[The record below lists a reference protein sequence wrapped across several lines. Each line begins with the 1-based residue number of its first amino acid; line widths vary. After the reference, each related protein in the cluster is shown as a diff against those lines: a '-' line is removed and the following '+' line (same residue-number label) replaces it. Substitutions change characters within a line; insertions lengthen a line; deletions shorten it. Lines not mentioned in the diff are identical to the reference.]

1 MANFIKLLG
10 VFNLKIIYIVNVD
23 WFFISH
29 RLPIALEALNQGHE
43 VYIFAKDTGRM
54 TYLESLGLKV
64 HPINLERGSVN
75 PAQTLKLLFD
85 LKNKLKKIQ
94 PDVVHL
100 VTIKPVLIGGLAS
113 ILAKVPAIVYAI
125 SGLGFIFTNTMLKA
139 KILRLG
145 IIPLYRLALS
155 AKNKTVIVQNLDDLR
170 ILRQYVAIPESQT
183 VLIPG
188 SGVDLKLFDFQP
200 IPLKNKIVL
209 MACRLLADKGV
220 YEFRQSAR
228 LLKDKYPDV
237 RFVLVGGIDPDNPAS
252 LTKKELNEWVQKGDL
267 EWWGHQ
273 NNMSEVLSQATVVV
287 LPSYREGMPKVLLE
301 AQALG
306 RPIVTTD
313 VPGCREAIENGKTGF
328 LVKVK
333 DAQSLVDAIEK
344 LINNDELCLEF
355 SHNARLLAEQKFDI
369 KQVVNTHI
377 HIYEELIQNSHAN

>member
-1 MANFIKLLG
+1 M
-10 VFNLKIIYIVNVD
+10 KIVYIVNVD

-29 RLPIALEALNQGHE
+29 RLPIALEALKQGHE
-43 VYIFAKDTGRM
+43 VHIFAKDTGKM
-54 TYLESLGLKV
+54 EYLKSLGINIC
-64 HPINLERGSVN
+64 PINLERGSIN
-75 PAQTLKLLFD
+75 PFQSLKLLWD
-85 LKNKLKKIQ
+85 LKEKITSIE

-100 VTIKPVLIGGLAS
+100 VTIKPVLIGGLAA
-113 ILAKVPAIVYAI
+113 ILAKVPSIVYAI

-145 IIPLYRLALS
+145 IIPLYRLALG

-170 ILRQYVAIPESQT
+170 ILRQYVAIPEPQT

-188 SGVDLKLFDFQP
+188 SGVNLEQFNIQP
-200 IPLKNKIVL
+200 LPLKNKTVL

-220 YEFRQSAR
+220 YEFHRSAM
-228 LLKDKYPDV
+228 LLKEKYPDV

-252 LTKKELNEWVQKGDL
+252 LTEEELNKWVEKEDL

-273 NNMSEVLSQATVVV
+273 SNMSEVLSQATIVV

-333 DAQSLVDAIEK
+333 DEYSLADAIKK
-344 LINNDELCLEF
+344 LISSDELCVEF

-369 KQVVNTHI
+369 EQVVRTHMN
-377 HIYEELIQNSHAN
+377 IYENLAQNHHAN

>member
-1 MANFIKLLG
+1 M
-10 VFNLKIIYIVNVD
+10 IIAYIVNVD

-29 RLPIALEALNQGHE
+29 RLPIALEALTQGHE
-43 VYIFAKDTGRM
+43 VHIFAKDTGRM
-54 TYLESLGLKV
+54 SYLESLGLQV
-64 HPINLERGSVN
+64 HSINLERGSIN
-75 PAQTLKLLFD
+75 PFQTLKLLFD

-183 VLIPG
+183 ILIPG
-188 SGVDLKLFDFQP
+188 SGVDLKQFDFQP
-200 IPLKNKIVL
+200 LPLKNKIVL

-220 YEFRQSAR
+220 YEFHKSAQ
-228 LLKDKYPDV
+228 LLKEKYSDV

-252 LTKKELNEWVQKGDL
+252 LTEQELNEWVQKGDL

-273 NNMSEVLSQATVVV
+273 SNMPEVLSQATIVV

-328 LVKVK
+328 LAQVK
-333 DAQSLVDAIEK
+333 DEHSLANAIEK
-344 LINNDELCLEF
+344 MIINDELCLEF
-355 SHNARLLAEQKFDI
+355 SRNARALAEHKFDI
-369 KQVVNTHI
+369 KQVVKTHMN
-377 HIYEELIQNSHAN
+377 IYENLVQSQHAN

>member
-1 MANFIKLLG
+1 M
-10 VFNLKIIYIVNVD
+10 KIAFIVNVD

-29 RLPIALEALNQGHE
+29 RLPIALEALKQGHE
-43 VYIFAKDTGRM
+43 VYILAKDTGKM
-54 TYLESLGLKV
+54 GSLKSLGINTY
-64 HPINLERGSVN
+64 PINLERSSVN
-75 PAQTLKLLFD
+75 PIQALKLLFD
-85 LKNKLKKIQ
+85 LKNKLKEIQ

-113 ILAKVPAIVYAI
+113 ILVKVPAIVYAI

-170 ILRQYVAIPESQT
+170 ILRQYVSIPDSQT

-188 SGVDLKLFDFQP
+188 SGVDLEKFKFQS
-200 IPLKNKIVL
+200 LVLENKILL

-220 YEFRQSAR
+220 YEFHKSVL
-228 LLKDKYPDV
+228 LLKKKYPNV

-252 LTKKELNEWVQKGDL
+252 LTEQELNEWVTNNDL
-267 EWWGHQ
+267 EWWGYQ
-273 NNMSEVLSQATVVV
+273 TNMPEVLSQATIVV

-306 RPIVTTD
+306 RPIITTD

-328 LVKVK
+328 LVTVK
-333 DAQSLVDAIEK
+333 DEQSLADSIEK

-355 SHNARLLAEQKFDI
+355 SHNARVLAEQKFDI
-369 KQVVNTHI
+369 KQVVNI
-377 HIYEELIQNSHAN
+377 HMNIYEKLIQNPHVK

>member
-1 MANFIKLLG
+1 M
-10 VFNLKIIYIVNVD
+10 KIIYIVNVD

-29 RLPIALEALNQGHE
+29 RLPIALEALKQGHE
-43 VYIFAKDTGRM
+43 IHIFAKDTGKM
-54 TYLESLGLKV
+54 EHLKSLGINTC
-64 HPINLERGSVN
+64 PINLERGSVN
-75 PAQTLKLLFD
+75 PFQSLKLLLD
-85 LKNKLKKIQ
+85 LKKKITSIQ

-100 VTIKPVLIGGLAS
+100 VTIKPVLIGGLAA
-113 ILAKVPAIVYAI
+113 ILAKVSSIVYAI

-170 ILRQYVAIPESQT
+170 ILRQYISIPESQT

-188 SGVDLKLFDFQP
+188 SGVDLQQFDVQP
-200 IPLKNKIVL
+200 LPLRNKIVL

-220 YEFRQSAR
+220 YEFHKSAL
-228 LLKDKYPDV
+228 LLKEKYPDV

-252 LTKKELNEWVQKGDL
+252 LTEQELNEWVQKGDL

-273 NNMSEVLSQATVVV
+273 SNMPEILSQATVIV

-313 VPGCREAIENGKTGF
+313 VPGCREAIDDGKTGF
-328 LVKVK
+328 LVQVK
-333 DAQSLVDAIEK
+333 NEQSLANAIEK
-344 LINNDELCLEF
+344 LITNDDLCLEF
-355 SHNARLLAEQKFDI
+355 SQNARVLAEQKFDI
-369 KQVVNTHI
+369 KQVVKTHMN
-377 HIYEELIQNSHAN
+377 IYKNLVQSQHAN

>member
-1 MANFIKLLG
+1 M
-10 VFNLKIIYIVNVD
+10 KIVYIVNVD

-29 RLPIALEALNQGHE
+29 RLPIALEVLKQGHE
-43 VYIFAKDTGRM
+43 VHIFTKDTGKM
-54 TYLESLGLKV
+54 DYLKSLGLKV
-64 HPINLERGSVN
+64 HPINLERGSIN
-75 PAQTLKLLFD
+75 PFSSFKLLFD
-85 LKNKLKKIQ
+85 LKNKLKKIK

-113 ILAKVPAIVYAI
+113 ILAKVPSIVYAI

-188 SGVDLKLFDFQP
+188 SGVDLKQFDFQP

-220 YEFRQSAR
+220 YEFHKSAR

-237 RFVLVGGIDPDNPAS
+237 RFVLVGGIDPDNPTS
-252 LTKKELNEWVQKGDL
+252 LTKKELNEWVKKGDL

-273 NNMSEVLSQATVVV
+273 SNMSEVLSQATVVV

-328 LVKVK
+328 LVQVK
-333 DAQSLVDAIEK
+333 DEHSLANAIEK
-344 LINNDELCLEF
+344 LITNDELCLEF
-355 SHNARLLAEQKFDI
+355 SHNARALAVQKFDI
-369 KQVVNTHI
+369 EQVVKTQIN
-377 HIYEELIQNSHAN
+377 IYENLVQSQHAN

>member
-1 MANFIKLLG
+1 M
-10 VFNLKIIYIVNVD
+10 KIIYIVNVD

-29 RLPIALEALNQGHE
+29 RLPIALEALRQGYE
-43 VYIFAKDTGRM
+43 VYIFAKDTGKM
-54 TYLESLGLKV
+54 DYLKSLGINIY
-64 HPINLERGSVN
+64 PINLERGSIN
-75 PAQTLKLLFD
+75 PFQSLKLLFD
-85 LKNKLKKIQ
+85 LREKITSIQ
-94 PDVVHL
+94 PDVIHL

-113 ILAKVPAIVYAI
+113 ILAKVPSIVYAI

-155 AKNKTVIVQNLDDLR
+155 AKNKIVIVQNLDDLR
-170 ILRQYVAIPESQT
+170 ILRQYVSIPESQT

-188 SGVDLKLFDFQP
+188 SGVDLKQFDFQP
-200 IPLKNKIVL
+200 LPLTNKIVL

-220 YEFRQSAR
+220 YEFKKSAQ
-228 LLKDKYPDV
+228 LLKEKYPEV

-252 LTKKELNEWVQKGDL
+252 LTEQELNDWVGKGDL

-273 NNMSEVLSQATVVV
+273 INMAEILSQATIVV

-313 VPGCREAIENGKTGF
+313 VPGCREAIEDGKTGF
-328 LVKVK
+328 LVQVK
-333 DAQSLVDAIEK
+333 DEQSLADAIEK

-355 SHNARLLAEQKFDI
+355 SHNARVLAEQKFDI
-369 KQVVNTHI
+369 EQVVKTHMN
-377 HIYEELIQNSHAN
+377 IYENLVQSQHAN

>member
-1 MANFIKLLG
+1 M
-10 VFNLKIIYIVNVD
+10 KIIYIVNVD

-29 RLPIALEALNQGHE
+29 RLPIALEALKQGHD
-43 VYIFAKDTGRM
+43 VHVFTKDTGKM
-54 TYLESLGLKV
+54 EYLKSLGIRV
-64 HPINLERGSVN
+64 CPINLERGSVN
-75 PAQTLKLLFD
+75 PFKSLKLLLD
-85 LKNKLKKIQ
+85 LKEKITSIQ

-113 ILAKVPAIVYAI
+113 ILAKVPSIVYAI

-183 VLIPG
+183 TLIPG
-188 SGVDLKLFDFQP
+188 SGVDLKQFDFQP
-200 IPLKNKIVL
+200 FPLTNKIVL

-220 YEFRQSAR
+220 YEFHRSVR
-228 LLKDKYPDV
+228 LLKEKYPDV
-237 RFVLVGGIDPDNPAS
+237 KFVLVGGIDPDNPTS
-252 LTKKELNEWVQKGDL
+252 LTKKELNEWVERGDL

-273 NNMSEVLSQATVVV
+273 RDMSEILSQATIVV

-313 VPGCREAIENGKTGF
+313 VPGCREAIEDGKTGF
-328 LVKVK
+328 LVQVK
-333 DAQSLVDAIEK
+333 DEQSLANAIEK
-344 LINNDELCLEF
+344 LIINDELCLQF
-355 SHNARLLAEQKFDI
+355 SHNARVLAEQKFDI
-369 KQVVNTHI
+369 KQVVKTHI
-377 HIYEELIQNSHAN
+377 NIYENLVQSQHAN

>member
-1 MANFIKLLG
+1 MKL
-10 VFNLKIIYIVNVD
+10 VFIVNVD

-29 RLPIALEALNQGHE
+29 RLPIALEALKQGCE
-43 VYIFAKDTGRM
+43 VHIFAQDTGKM
-54 TYLESLGLKV
+54 QYLQSLGLQV
-64 HPINLERGSVN
+64 HSINLERGSIN
-75 PAQTLKLLFD
+75 PVQTLKLLFD

-113 ILAKVPAIVYAI
+113 ILAKVPSIVYAI

-188 SGVDLKLFDFQP
+188 SGVDLKKFDFQP
-200 IPLKNKIVL
+200 LPLKNKIVL

-220 YEFRQSAR
+220 YEFHKSVR
-228 LLKDKYPDV
+228 LLKEKYPEV
-237 RFVLVGGIDPDNPAS
+237 RFVLVGGIDPDNPTS
-252 LTKKELNEWVQKGDL
+252 LTKKELNEWVEKGDL

-273 NNMSEVLSQATVVV
+273 SNMSEVLSQATIVV

-328 LVKVK
+328 LAQVK
-333 DAQSLVDAIEK
+333 DEYSLANAIEK
-344 LINNDELCLEF
+344 LINNDDLCLEF
-355 SHNARLLAEQKFDI
+355 SHNARVLAEQKFDI
-369 KQVVNTHI
+369 EQVVKTHI
-377 HIYEELIQNSHAN
+377 NIYENLVQSQHAN

>member
-1 MANFIKLLG
+1 M
-10 VFNLKIIYIVNVD
+10 KIIYIVNVD

-29 RLPIALEALNQGHE
+29 RLPIALEALKQGYEIH
-43 VYIFAKDTGRM
+43 IFAKDTGKM
-54 TYLESLGLKV
+54 EHLKSLGINTY
-64 HPINLERGSVN
+64 PINLERGSVN
-75 PAQTLKLLFD
+75 PFQSLKLLLD
-85 LKNKLKKIQ
+85 LKKKITSIQ

-100 VTIKPVLIGGLAS
+100 VTIKPVLIGGLAA
-113 ILAKVPAIVYAI
+113 ILAKVSSIVYAI

-145 IIPLYRLALS
+145 IIPVYRLALS

-170 ILRQYVAIPESQT
+170 ILRQYISIPESQT

-188 SGVDLKLFDFQP
+188 SGVDLQQFDVQP
-200 IPLKNKIVL
+200 LPLRNKIVL

-220 YEFRQSAR
+220 YEFHKSAL
-228 LLKDKYPDV
+228 LLKEKYPDV

-252 LTKKELNEWVQKGDL
+252 LTEQELNEWVQKGDL

-273 NNMSEVLSQATVVV
+273 SNMPEILSQATVIV

-313 VPGCREAIENGKTGF
+313 VPGCREAIDDGKTGF
-328 LVKVK
+328 LVQVK
-333 DAQSLVDAIEK
+333 NEQSLANAIEK
-344 LINNDELCLEF
+344 LITNDDLCLEF
-355 SHNARLLAEQKFDI
+355 SHNARVLAEQKFDI
-369 KQVVNTHI
+369 KQVVKTHMN
-377 HIYEELIQNSHAN
+377 IYKNLVQSQHAN

>member
-1 MANFIKLLG
+1 MKL
-10 VFNLKIIYIVNVD
+10 IYIVNID

-29 RLPIALEALNQGHE
+29 RLPIALEALKLGYE
-43 VYIFAKDTGRM
+43 VHIFAKDTGRM
-54 TYLESLGLKV
+54 TYLESLGLNI
-64 HPINLERGSVN
+64 HPINLERGSIN
-75 PAQTLKLLFD
+75 PFQTLKLLRA
-85 LKNKLKKIQ
+85 LRHKLKAIQ
-94 PDVVHL
+94 PDIVHL

-113 ILAKVPAIVYAI
+113 ILAKVPSIVYAI

-145 IIPLYRLALS
+145 IIPLYRLAIS

-170 ILRQYVAIPESQT
+170 ILRQYVSIPESQT
-183 VLIPG
+183 ALIPG
-188 SGVDLKLFDFQP
+188 SGVDLRQFDFQP

-220 YEFRQSAR
+220 YEFHKSA
-228 LLKDKYPDV
+228 LLLRNKYPDV
-237 RFVLVGGIDPDNPAS
+237 KFVLVGGIDPDNPTS

-273 NNMSEVLSQATVVV
+273 SNMSEVLSQATVVV

-328 LVKVK
+328 LVQVK
-333 DAQSLVDAIEK
+333 DEHSLANAIEK
-344 LINNDELCLEF
+344 LITNDELCLEF
-355 SHNARLLAEQKFDI
+355 SHNARALAEQKFDI
-369 KQVVNTHI
+369 EQVVKTHMN
-377 HIYEELIQNSHAN
+377 IYENLVQSQHAN

>member
-1 MANFIKLLG
+1 M
-10 VFNLKIIYIVNVD
+10 KIIYIVNVD

-29 RLPIALEALNQGHE
+29 RLPIALEALRQGYE
-43 VYIFAKDTGRM
+43 VYIFAKDTGKM
-54 TYLESLGLKV
+54 DYLKSLGINIY
-64 HPINLERGSVN
+64 PINLERGSIN
-75 PAQTLKLLFD
+75 PFQSLKLLFD
-85 LKNKLKKIQ
+85 LREKITSIQ
-94 PDVVHL
+94 PDVIHL

-113 ILAKVPAIVYAI
+113 ILAKVPSIVYAI

-155 AKNKTVIVQNLDDLR
+155 AKNKIVIVQNLDDLR
-170 ILRQYVAIPESQT
+170 ILRQYVSIPESQT

-188 SGVDLKLFDFQP
+188 SGVDLKQFDFQP
-200 IPLKNKIVL
+200 LPLTSKIVL

-220 YEFRQSAR
+220 YEFQKSAQ
-228 LLKDKYPDV
+228 LLKEKYPEV

-252 LTKKELNEWVQKGDL
+252 LTEQELNDWVGKGDL

-273 NNMSEVLSQATVVV
+273 INMAEILSQATIVV

-313 VPGCREAIENGKTGF
+313 VPGCREAIEDGKTGF
-328 LVKVK
+328 LVQVK
-333 DAQSLVDAIEK
+333 DEQSLADAIEK

-355 SHNARLLAEQKFDI
+355 SHNARVLAEQKFDI

-377 HIYEELIQNSHAN
+377 YIYEKLVKNSHAK

>member
-1 MANFIKLLG
+1 M
-10 VFNLKIIYIVNVD
+10 KIVYIVNVD

-29 RLPIALEALNQGHE
+29 RLAIALEALKQGHE

-54 TYLESLGLKV
+54 LYLESLGLNI

-75 PAQTLKLLFD
+75 PFQTLKLLRD
-85 LKNKLKKIQ
+85 LKYRLTIIQ

-113 ILAKVPAIVYAI
+113 ILAKVPSIVYAI

-170 ILRQYVAIPESQT
+170 ILRQYVSISESQT

-188 SGVDLKLFDFQP
+188 SGVDLQHFNFQP
-200 IPLKNKIVL
+200 LPLENKIIL

-220 YEFRQSAR
+220 YEFHKSA
-228 LLKDKYPDV
+228 LLLQEKYPDV
-237 RFVLVGGIDPDNPAS
+237 RCVLVGAIDPDNPAS
-252 LTKKELNEWVQKGDL
+252 LTEQELNEWVQKGDL

-273 NNMSEVLSQATVVV
+273 TNMPEVLSQATIVV
-287 LPSYREGMPKVLLE
+287 LPSYREGMPKILLE

-306 RPIVTTD
+306 RPIITTD
-313 VPGCREAIENGKTGF
+313 VPGCREAIENDKTGF
-328 LVKVK
+328 LVQVK
-333 DAQSLVDAIEK
+333 DEQSLANAIEK
-344 LINNDELCLEF
+344 LIVNDKLCLEF
-355 SHNARLLAEQKFDI
+355 SHNARVLAEKKFDI
-369 KQVVNTHI
+369 KQVVKTHMN
-377 HIYEELIQNSHAN
+377 IYENLVQSKYAN

>member
-1 MANFIKLLG
+1 M
-10 VFNLKIIYIVNVD
+10 KIIYIVNVD

-29 RLPIALEALNQGHE
+29 RLPIALEALKQGHD
-43 VYIFAKDTGRM
+43 VHVFAQDTGKM
-54 TYLESLGLKV
+54 QYLQSLGLKI
-64 HPINLERGSVN
+64 HPINLERGSIN
-75 PAQTLKLLFD
+75 PVQTLKLLFD

-94 PDVVHL
+94 PNVVHL

-113 ILAKVPAIVYAI
+113 ILAKVPSIVYAI

-155 AKNKTVIVQNLDDLR
+155 AKNKIVIVQNLDDLR
-170 ILRQYVAIPESQT
+170 ILRQYVSIPESQT

-188 SGVDLKLFDFQP
+188 SGVDLKQFDFQP
-200 IPLKNKIVL
+200 LPLTNKIVL

-220 YEFRQSAR
+220 YEFQKSAQ
-228 LLKDKYPDV
+228 LLKEKYPEV

-252 LTKKELNEWVQKGDL
+252 LTEQELNDWVGKGDL

-273 NNMSEVLSQATVVV
+273 INMAEILSQATIVV

-313 VPGCREAIENGKTGF
+313 VPGCREAIEDGKTGF
-328 LVKVK
+328 LVQVK
-333 DAQSLVDAIEK
+333 DEQSLADAIEK

-355 SHNARLLAEQKFDI
+355 SHNARVLAEQKFDI

-377 HIYEELIQNSHAN
+377 YIYEKLVKNSHAK

>member
-1 MANFIKLLG
+1 M
-10 VFNLKIIYIVNVD
+10 KIIYIVNVD

-54 TYLESLGLKV
+54 TYLESLGLNI
-64 HPINLERGSVN
+64 HPINLERGSIN
-75 PAQTLKLLFD
+75 PFQTLKLLSD
-85 LKNKLKKIQ
+85 LKEKITSIQ

-113 ILAKVPAIVYAI
+113 ILAKVPSIVYAI

-183 VLIPG
+183 TLIPG
-188 SGVDLKLFDFQP
+188 SGVDLKQFDFQP
-200 IPLKNKIVL
+200 LPLTNKIVL

-220 YEFRQSAR
+220 YEFQKSAQ
-228 LLKDKYPDV
+228 LLKEKYPEV

-252 LTKKELNEWVQKGDL
+252 LTEQELNNWVENGDL

-273 NNMSEVLSQATVVV
+273 MNMAEILRQATMVV

-313 VPGCREAIENGKTGF
+313 
-328 LVKVK
+328 
-333 DAQSLVDAIEK
+333 
-344 LINNDELCLEF
+344 
-355 SHNARLLAEQKFDI
+355 
-369 KQVVNTHI
+369 
-377 HIYEELIQNSHAN
+377 

>member
-1 MANFIKLLG
+1 M
-10 VFNLKIIYIVNVD
+10 KIVYIINVD

-29 RLPIALEALNQGHE
+29 RLPIALEALKKGHD
-43 VYIFAKDTGRM
+43 VYVFTKDTGKM
-54 TYLESLGLKV
+54 EYLKSLGIRV
-64 HPINLERGSVN
+64 CPINLERGSVN
-75 PAQTLKLLFD
+75 PVQSLKLLLD
-85 LKNKLKKIQ
+85 LKEKITSIQ

-113 ILAKVPAIVYAI
+113 ILAKVPSIVYAI

-183 VLIPG
+183 TLIPG
-188 SGVDLKLFDFQP
+188 SGVDLKQFDFQP
-200 IPLKNKIVL
+200 LPLTNKIVL

-220 YEFRQSAR
+220 YEFQKSAQ
-228 LLKDKYPDV
+228 LLKEKYPEV

-252 LTKKELNEWVQKGDL
+252 LTEQELNNWVENGDL

-273 NNMSEVLSQATVVV
+273 MNMAEILRQATMVV

-313 VPGCREAIENGKTGF
+313 VPGCREAIEDRKTGF
-328 LVKVK
+328 LVQVK
-333 DAQSLVDAIEK
+333 DEQSLANAIEK
-344 LINNDELCLEF
+344 LIINDELCLEF
-355 SHNARLLAEQKFDI
+355 SRNARALAEKKFDI
-369 KQVVNTHI
+369 EQVVKTHMN
-377 HIYEELIQNSHAN
+377 IYENLVQSQHAN

>member
-1 MANFIKLLG
+1 M
-10 VFNLKIIYIVNVD
+10 IIAYIVNVD

-29 RLPIALEALNQGHE
+29 RLPIALEALTQGHE
-43 VYIFAKDTGRM
+43 VHIFAKDTGRM
-54 TYLESLGLKV
+54 SYLESLGLKV
-64 HPINLERGSVN
+64 HPINLARGSIN
-75 PAQTLKLLFD
+75 PFSSFKLLSD
-85 LKNKLKKIQ
+85 LKNKLKKIK

-113 ILAKVPAIVYAI
+113 ILAKVPSIVYAI

-183 VLIPG
+183 ILIPG
-188 SGVDLKLFDFQP
+188 SGVDLKQFDFQP
-200 IPLKNKIVL
+200 LPLKNKIVL

-220 YEFRQSAR
+220 YEFHKSAQ
-228 LLKDKYPDV
+228 LLKEKYSDV
-237 RFVLVGGIDPDNPAS
+237 RFVLVGGIDSDNPAS
-252 LTKKELNEWVQKGDL
+252 LTEQELNEWVQKGDL

-273 NNMSEVLSQATVVV
+273 SNMPEVLSQATIVV

-328 LVKVK
+328 LAQVK
-333 DAQSLVDAIEK
+333 DEHSLANAIEK
-344 LINNDELCLEF
+344 MIINDELCLEF
-355 SHNARLLAEQKFDI
+355 SRNARALAEHKFDI
-369 KQVVNTHI
+369 KQVVKTHMN
-377 HIYEELIQNSHAN
+377 IYENLVQSQHAN

>member
-1 MANFIKLLG
+1 M
-10 VFNLKIIYIVNVD
+10 KIIYIVNVD

-29 RLPIALEALNQGHE
+29 RLPIALEALKQGHE
-43 VYIFAKDTGRM
+43 VYVFAKDTGKM
-54 TYLESLGLKV
+54 EYLKSLGI
-64 HPINLERGSVN
+64 HICPINLERGSIN
-75 PAQTLKLLFD
+75 PFQSLKLLSD
-85 LKNKLKKIQ
+85 LKDKITSIQ

-113 ILAKVPAIVYAI
+113 ILAKVPSIVYAI

-145 IIPLYRLALS
+145 ILPLYRLALS

-188 SGVDLKLFDFQP
+188 SGVDLRQFDFQP

-220 YEFRQSAR
+220 YEFHKSA
-228 LLKDKYPDV
+228 LLLRNKYPDV
-237 RFVLVGGIDPDNPAS
+237 KFVLVGGIDPDNPTS

-273 NNMSEVLSQATVVV
+273 SNMSEVLSQATVVV

-328 LVKVK
+328 LVQVK
-333 DAQSLVDAIEK
+333 DEHSLANAIEK
-344 LINNDELCLEF
+344 LITNDELCLEF
-355 SHNARLLAEQKFDI
+355 SHNARVLAEQKFDI

>member
-1 MANFIKLLG
+1 M
-10 VFNLKIIYIVNVD
+10 KIVYIINVD

-29 RLPIALEALNQGHE
+29 RLPIALEALKQGHD
-43 VYIFAKDTGRM
+43 VYVFTKDTGKM
-54 TYLESLGLKV
+54 EYLKSLGIRV
-64 HPINLERGSVN
+64 CPINLERGSVN
-75 PAQTLKLLFD
+75 PVQSLKLLLD
-85 LKNKLKKIQ
+85 LKEKITSIQ

-113 ILAKVPAIVYAI
+113 ILAKVPSIVYAI
-125 SGLGFIFTNTMLKA
+125 SGLGFIFTNTMPKA

-145 IIPLYRLALS
+145 VIPLYRLALS

-183 VLIPG
+183 TLIPG
-188 SGVDLKLFDFQP
+188 SGVDLKQFDFQP
-200 IPLKNKIVL
+200 LPLTNKIVL

-220 YEFRQSAR
+220 YEFQKSAQ
-228 LLKDKYPDV
+228 LLKEKYPEV

-252 LTKKELNEWVQKGDL
+252 LTEQELNDWVGKGDL
-267 EWWGHQ
+267 EWWGHKI
-273 NNMSEVLSQATVVV
+273 NMAEILSQATIVV

-313 VPGCREAIENGKTGF
+313 VPGCREAIEDGKTGF
-328 LVKVK
+328 LVQVK
-333 DAQSLVDAIEK
+333 DEQSLADAIEK

-355 SHNARLLAEQKFDI
+355 SHNARVLAEQKFDI
-369 KQVVNTHI
+369 KQVVNMHI
-377 HIYEELIQNSHAN
+377 HIYEKLLQNSHAK

>member
-1 MANFIKLLG
+1 MNNIKLFG
-10 VFNLKIIYIVNVD
+10 VFNLKIVYIVNVD

-29 RLPIALEALNQGHE
+29 RLPIALEALTQGHE
-43 VYIFAKDTGRM
+43 VHIFAKDTGRM

-170 ILRQYVAIPESQT
+170 ILRQYVSIPESQT

-188 SGVDLKLFDFQP
+188 SGVDLQQFDVQP
-200 IPLKNKIVL
+200 LPLINKIVL

-220 YEFRQSAR
+220 YEFHQSVL
-228 LLKDKYPDV
+228 LLKEKYSNV
-237 RFVLVGGIDPDNPAS
+237 RFVLVGGVDPDNPAS
-252 LTKKELNEWVQKGDL
+252 LTEQELNEWVTNNDL

-273 NNMSEVLSQATVVV
+273 TNMSKVLSQATIVV

-313 VPGCREAIENGKTGF
+313 VPGCREAIENNKTGF

-333 DAQSLVDAIEK
+333 EKQSLANAIEK
-344 LINNDELCLEF
+344 LINNDDLCLEF
-355 SHNARLLAEQKFDI
+355 SQNARVLAEQKFDI
-369 KQVVNTHI
+369 KQVVKTHMN
-377 HIYEELIQNSHAN
+377 IYENLIQSHHAN

>member
-1 MANFIKLLG
+1 MKI
-10 VFNLKIIYIVNVD
+10 VFIVNID

-29 RLPIALEALNQGHE
+29 RLPIALEALKQGHE
-43 VYIFAKDTGRM
+43 VHIFTKDTGRM
-54 TYLESLGLKV
+54 TYLESLGVKA
-64 HPINLERGSVN
+64 HPINLERGSIN
-75 PAQTLKLLFD
+75 PFQSLKLLLD
-85 LKNKLKKIQ
+85 LKEKITSIQ

-113 ILAKVPAIVYAI
+113 ILAKVPSIVYAI

-145 IIPLYRLALS
+145 IIPLYRLALG

-188 SGVDLKLFDFQP
+188 SGVNLKQFNVQP
-200 IPLKNKIVL
+200 LPLKNKTVL
-209 MACRLLADKGV
+209 MACRLLEDKGV
-220 YEFRQSAR
+220 YEFHRSAV
-228 LLKDKYPDV
+228 LLKEKYPEIQ
-237 RFVLVGGIDPDNPAS
+237 FVLVGGVDPDNPAS
-252 LTKKELNEWVQKGDL
+252 LTEQELNKWVQKGDL

-273 NNMSEVLSQATVVV
+273 SNMSEILSQATIVV

-328 LVKVK
+328 LTKVK
-333 DAQSLVDAIEK
+333 DEYSLADAIEK
-344 LINNDELCLEF
+344 LISSDELCVEF
-355 SHNARLLAEQKFDI
+355 GRNARLLAEQKFDI
-369 KQVVNTHI
+369 EQVVKTHMN
-377 HIYEELIQNSHAN
+377 IYENLAQNHHAN

>member
-1 MANFIKLLG
+1 M
-10 VFNLKIIYIVNVD
+10 KIVYIVNVD

-29 RLPIALEALNQGHE
+29 RLPIALEALKRGHE
-43 VYIFAKDTGRM
+43 VHIFTKDTGNM
-54 TYLESLGLKV
+54 DYLKSLGLKV
-64 HPINLERGSVN
+64 HPINLERGSIN
-75 PAQTLKLLFD
+75 PFSSFKLLFD
-85 LKNKLKKIQ
+85 LKNKLKKIK

-113 ILAKVPAIVYAI
+113 ILAKVPSIVYAI

-170 ILRQYVAIPESQT
+170 ILRQYVSIPESQT

-188 SGVDLKLFDFQP
+188 SGVDLQQFNVQP
-200 IPLKNKIVL
+200 LPLRNKIVL

-220 YEFRQSAR
+220 YEFYKSTQ
-228 LLKDKYPDV
+228 LLKEKYPEV

-252 LTKKELNEWVQKGDL
+252 LTEQELNEWVEKGDL

-273 NNMSEVLSQATVVV
+273 SDMPEVLSQATIVV

-328 LVKVK
+328 LTQVK
-333 DAQSLVDAIEK
+333 DEHSLATAIEK
-344 LINNDELCLEF
+344 LIINDELCLQF
-355 SHNARLLAEQKFDI
+355 SHNARALAEQKFDI
-369 KQVVNTHI
+369 EQVVKTHI
-377 HIYEELIQNSHAN
+377 NIYENLVQSQHAN

>member
-1 MANFIKLLG
+1 M
-10 VFNLKIIYIVNVD
+10 KIVYIVNID

-29 RLPIALEALNQGHE
+29 RLPIALEALKKGHK
-43 VYIFAKDTGRM
+43 VYVFAKDTGKM
-54 TYLESLGLKV
+54 EYLKSLGI
-64 HPINLERGSVN
+64 HIFPINLERGSVN
-75 PAQTLKLLFD
+75 PFQSLRLLLD
-85 LKNKLKKIQ
+85 LKEKITSIQ
-94 PDVVHL
+94 PDLVHL
-100 VTIKPVLIGGLAS
+100 VTIKPVLIGGLAA
-113 ILAKVPAIVYAI
+113 ILARVPSIVYAI

-139 KILRLG
+139 KVLRLG

-188 SGVDLKLFDFQP
+188 SGVDLKQFDFQP

-252 LTKKELNEWVQKGDL
+252 LTEEELNKWVEKEDL

-273 NNMSEVLSQATVVV
+273 SNMSEVLSQATIVV

-328 LVKVK
+328 LAQVK
-333 DAQSLVDAIEK
+333 DEQSLANAIEK
-344 LINNDELCLEF
+344 LISNDELCLEF
-355 SHNARLLAEQKFDI
+355 SRNARALAEKKFDI
-369 KQVVNTHI
+369 KQVVKTHMN
-377 HIYEELIQNSHAN
+377 IYENLMQSQHAN

>member
-1 MANFIKLLG
+1 M
-10 VFNLKIIYIVNVD
+10 KIVYIVNVD

-29 RLPIALEALNQGHE
+29 RLPIALEALKQGHD
-43 VYIFAKDTGRM
+43 VHIFAKDTGRK

-64 HPINLERGSVN
+64 HPINLERGSIN
-75 PAQTLKLLFD
+75 PTQTFKLLFD

-113 ILAKVPAIVYAI
+113 ILAKVPSIVYAI

-155 AKNKTVIVQNLDDLR
+155 AKNKIVIVQNFDDLR

-188 SGVDLKLFDFQP
+188 SGVDLKQFDFQP
-200 IPLKNKIVL
+200 LPLKNKIVL

-220 YEFRQSAR
+220 YEFHKSAR
-228 LLKDKYPDV
+228 LLKEKYPDV
-237 RFVLVGGIDPDNPAS
+237 RFVLVGGIDPDNPTS
-252 LTKKELNEWVQKGDL
+252 LTKKELNEWVEKGDL
-267 EWWGHQ
+267 EWWRHQ
-273 NNMSEVLSQATVVV
+273 SNMSEVLSQATIVV

-313 VPGCREAIENGKTGF
+313 VPGCREAIENDKTGF
-328 LVKVK
+328 LAQVK
-333 DAQSLVDAIEK
+333 DEHSLANAIEK
-344 LINNDELCLEF
+344 LIINDELCLEF
-355 SHNARLLAEQKFDI
+355 SRNARALAEKKFNI
-369 KQVVNTHI
+369 EHVVKTHMN
-377 HIYEELIQNSHAN
+377 IYENLVQSQHAN